1 MKFWLGRLAFILM
14 VVAGAMM
21 CLMMVH
27 ITIDVA
33 MKYFLNA
40 PWQGTVETVS
50 YYYMIGAI
58 YLPLAYVE
66 LRGKHIAVDL
76 FYDRFSPRYKLI
88 ATVFAHLCAMLFFG
102 ILAFQG
108 WIDAVKSFQIGE
120 IIMGSITL
128 HIWPSRFFLPIS
140 FTLVTLVTFLRLVEE
155 VYFGRPVPTTFAQLF
170 RD

>member
-1 MKFWLGRLAFILM
+1 MKRWLGRLAFILM

-21 CLMMVH
+21 CLMMIH

-66 LRGKHIAVDL
+66 LRGKHISVEL
-76 FYDRFSPRYKLI
+76 FYDRFSPRGKLI
-88 ATVFAHLCAMLFFG
+88 ALVFAQLCAMLFFG

-108 WIDAVKSFQIGE
+108 WIDAIRSFQIGE

-128 HIWPSRFFLPIS
+128 QIWPSRFFLPIS
-140 FTLVTLVTFLRLVEE
+140 FTLVTLVSLLRLVEE
-155 VYFGRPVPTTFAQLF
+155 VFFGRPLPTTFAQLF